1 MKKSLVKFLAASA
14 ILVSSY
20 SNASIISNADVSA
33 LTVTMPAS
41 WTFLNSGALLNGVT
55 VNVTSDN
62 SERFVGLRNSG
73 AALSAANPFIIDMR
87 LSSTQVITG
96 FSFFNDWG
104 QQLGQQVMT
113 MRVEVFSAGSA
124 FYSTLFS
131 SLSLNTFGEIG
142 LDSGL
147 LLSGADRITFSIL
160 GLQSTNFEIREFV
173 ITTQEAQQ
181 VVVSAPSAGIAALL
195 LGGVLLTRR
204 RFK

>member
-1 MKKSLVKFLAASA
+1 MKKSLVKFLAVSA
-14 ILVSSY
+14 ILVSSF

-33 LTVTMPAS
+33 LTVTTPAS
-41 WTFLNSGALLNGVT
+41 WSFLNSAALLNGVT
-55 VNVTSDN
+55 ANVTSDN
-62 SERFVGLRNSG
+62 SERFVGLRNG
-73 AALSAANPFIIDMR
+73 GGALSAANPFIIDMS
-87 LSSTQVITG
+87 LSSAQVITG

-104 QQLGQQVMT
+104 LQLGQQVMT

-124 FYSTLFS
+124 LYSTLFS

-160 GLQSTNFEIREFV
+160 GLQSINFEIREFV

-181 VVVSAPSAGIAALL
+181 VAVSAPSVGIAALF
-195 LGGVLLTRR
+195 LGSVLLARR